1 MTETGTS
8 PTAGSSST
16 AGASADGLVP
26 AARTEPAGHTPPA
39 PNAPVG
45 ASPPAREYAESRFR
59 LSQVI
64 RGERGVRV
72 TMELGPW
79 LDGPGG
85 TATIGSLGV
94 LVDSAIGMEVYESR
108 PENSHSVTAELSL
121 DVIGAPPWS
130 GGLLTASAEL
140 LGRDP
145 AGGTARCEVR
155 DDAGRLVA
163 VGIGRCRFVSIPG
176 TAAGY
181 LDGEPQMLPPAAH
194 HSLLEA
200 LSRADAGG
208 PGGGG
213 VIAGPVRDGDV
224 GRFLLPANPAFEN
237 GGGTV
242 HGGILFCAAEL
253 ATEALAD
260 PAVPERTTAIRVNY
274 LRPAALT
281 AEVTATAEL
290 VHRGRTVSLYRVTTA
305 GPSGKPA
312 TLSTITRER
321 GTPVF

>member
-8 PTAGSSST
+8 PTADAST
-16 AGASADGLVP
+16 GGLVP
-26 AARTEPAGHTPPA
+26 AARAESSTYAAPA
-39 PNAPVG
+39 PNAPAA

-59 LSQVI
+59 LSQVS
-64 RGERGVRV
+64 RDERGVRV
-72 TMELGPW
+72 TMQLGPW
-79 LDGPGG
+79 LDGPDGL
-85 TATIGSLGV
+85 ATIGSLGV
-94 LVDSAIGMEVYESR
+94 LVDSAIGMEVYDAR
-108 PENSHSVTAELSL
+108 PENSHSVTAELSV
-121 DVIGAPPWS
+121 DVVTPPPWS

-155 DDAGRLVA
+155 DGDGRLVV

-181 LDGEPQMLPPAAH
+181 LDGAPAMLPPAAH
-194 HSLLEA
+194 HSLLAA
-200 LSRADAGG
+200 LTRADAGDET
-208 PGGGG
+208 
-213 VIAGPVRDGDV
+213 IAGPGRDGAV

-242 HGGILFCAAEL
+242 HGGVLFCTAEL

-274 LRPAALT
+274 LRPADLRT
-281 AEVTATAEL
+281 EVTATAEL

-321 GTPVF
+321 GTPAS

>member
-8 PTAGSSST
+8 PTAGAST
-16 AGASADGLVP
+16 GTGASTGGLVP
-26 AARTEPAGHTPPA
+26 AARAEPAQLA
-39 PNAPVG
+39 PDG
-45 ASPPAREYAESRFR
+45 AAPPAREYAESRFR

-64 RGERGVRV
+64 RDGRGGRGVRV
-72 TMELGPW
+72 TMQLGPW
-79 LDGPGG
+79 LDGPDGV
-85 TATIGSLGV
+85 ATIGSLGV
-94 LVDSAIGMEVYESR
+94 LVDSAIGMEVYDSR

-121 DVIGAPPWS
+121 DVIGPPPWS
-130 GGLLTASAEL
+130 GELLTASAEL

-200 LSRADAGG
+200 LGRADAGSSG
-208 PGGGG
+208 DGRGGA
-213 VIAGPVRDGDV
+213 IAGPVRDGDV

-260 PAVPERTTAIRVNY
+260 PAVPERTTAIRLNY
-274 LRPAALT
+274 LRPAALA

-312 TLSTITRER
+312 TLTTITRER